1 MQMNELI
8 FLVEE
13 DPEGGYNAKALGENI
28 FTQADT
34 MQELKE
40 MIIDAIDCHFD
51 EATKKPKIVR
61 LHFVKEEVFA
71 LPAA

>member
-1 MQMNELI
+1 MNKELI

-13 DPEGGYNAKALGENI
+13 DSESGFVAKALGESI

-34 MQELKE
+34 VAELKT
-40 MIIDAIDCHFD
+40 MIKDAILCYF
-51 EATKKPKIVR
+51 EVENMPKIIR

-71 LPAA
+71 L

>member
-1 MQMNELI
+1 MNEMI

-28 FTQADT
+28 FTQGDT
-34 MQELKE
+34 MKELKE

-51 EATKKPKIVR
+51 DASLKPKMVR
-61 LHFVKEEVFA
+61 LHFVKEELFA
-71 LPAA
+71 LA